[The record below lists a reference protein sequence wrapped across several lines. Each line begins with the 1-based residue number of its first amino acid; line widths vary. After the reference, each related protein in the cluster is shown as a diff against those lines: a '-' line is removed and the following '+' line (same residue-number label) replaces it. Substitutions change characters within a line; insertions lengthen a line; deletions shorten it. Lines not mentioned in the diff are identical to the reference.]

1 MCCVLCIIVFCVVCC
16 DSQCSPQAGQQQ
28 EVCKCVV
35 EEEVGPQ
42 LAQSNPFQGGR
53 ATVKILTQLV
63 QKHNWCKCTTGA
75 KTHAGANT
83 QLVQIHNWC
92 KYTTGA
98 NTHAAAP
105 RIHTCN
111 EQRARTQCLFDA
123 QCNTKTVAIGW
134 INGYIKQIS

>member
-53 ATVKILTQLV
+53 ATVKILAQLV
-63 QKHNWCKCTTGA
+63 QKHM
-75 KTHAGANT
+75 
-83 QLVQIHNWC
+83 LVQIHNWC

-98 NTHAAAP
+98 NKQLM
-105 RIHTCN
+105 RIHMLVRREYTLATSK
-111 EQRARTQCLFDA
+111 EQEHSVSLML
-123 QCNTKTVAIGW
+123 NAI
-134 INGYIKQIS
+134 QRL

>member
-1 MCCVLCIIVFCVVCC
+1 MSPSVLCVVILNVLCVVYYCVLCFVLFCVVCC

-53 ATVKILTQLV
+53 ATVKILAQLV
-63 QKHNWCKCTTGA
+63 QIHM
-75 KTHAGANT
+75 
-83 QLVQIHNWC
+83 LVQIHNWC
-92 KYTTGA
+92 KYTTG
-98 NTHAAAP
+98 AP

-111 EQRARTQCLFDA
+111 EQRARTQCLFEVKRFSA
-123 QCNTKTVAIGW
+123 VGAEFTILL
-134 INGYIKQIS
+134 

>member
-53 ATVKILTQLV
+53 ATVKIL
-63 QKHNWCKCTTGA
+63 A
-75 KTHAGANT
+75 
-83 QLVQIHNWC
+83 QLVQIHMLVRRE
-92 KYTTGA
+92 YTLATSK
-98 NTHAAAP
+98 
-105 RIHTCN
+105 
-111 EQRARTQCLFDA
+111 EQEHSVSLML
-123 QCNTKTVAIGW
+123 NAI
-134 INGYIKQIS
+134 QRL